1 MPTRLK
7 VLILEDQPTDAELM
21 VAELHRAGYE
31 PDWRRV
37 DTEADFQSAL
47 DAGFDVI
54 LADYDLP
61 QWNGLQAL
69 RLMQAKRLD
78 IPFIVVSGT
87 LGDELAAE
95 CVKRGASDYL
105 LKDRLARLGQAV
117 QEALELK
124 QPSAP
129 GR

>member
-37 DTEADFQSAL
+37 DTEADFRSAL

-61 QWNGLQAL
+61 QWN
-69 RLMQAKRLD
+69 
-78 IPFIVVSGT
+78 
-87 LGDELAAE
+87 
-95 CVKRGASDYL
+95 
-105 LKDRLARLGQAV
+105 
-117 QEALELK
+117 
-124 QPSAP
+124 
-129 GR
+129 